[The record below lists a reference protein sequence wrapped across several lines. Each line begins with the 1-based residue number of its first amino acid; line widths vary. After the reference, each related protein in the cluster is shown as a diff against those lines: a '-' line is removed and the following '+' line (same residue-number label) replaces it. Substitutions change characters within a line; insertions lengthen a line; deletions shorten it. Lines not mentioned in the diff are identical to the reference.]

1 MANLKDI
8 RRRIKSVKSTQ
19 KITQAMRMVAAA
31 KVRRAEARMKGAR
44 TFTLRLQQMFS
55 TVLGQIDLADLATAA
70 SASSTLSVLKP
81 RTTTVSKVGL
91 LIITSDRG
99 LCGGYNTNIFRQV
112 FTTIDGLLSQGKTP
126 LLFLVGNKAIT
137 TMKKRYPM
145 LHVVETL
152 NQLGVDPDYRLID
165 GFCQQLVSA
174 YTNNVIDSLQII
186 TTRFKNLVTYEVE
199 NKSFLPLNVA
209 AIAQDVE
216 SSLGKTASET
226 KVASPTK
233 QLLPELLIE
242 PSPEA
247 VLETLLP
254 MFLTRLLYGYL
265 LEAIVSELA
274 SRMTAMANA
283 TDNAKKMIHTLT
295 LQYNKA
301 RQAAI
306 TQEIMEIVGGAEALV
321 KA

>member
-8 RRRIKSVKSTQ
+8 RRRIKSVKNTQ

-31 KVRRAEARMKGAR
+31 KVRRAENKMKGAR
-44 TFTLRLQQMFS
+44 IFTEKLQQIFA
-55 TVLGQIDLADLATAA
+55 TVLTQADLAELSTSSSQQ
-70 SASSTLSVLKP
+70 SAMLSVLKP
-81 RTTTVSKVGL
+81 KAAGIRTVGL
-91 LIITSDRG
+91 LVVTSDRG
-99 LCGGYNTNIFRQV
+99 LCGAYNTNILRQAV
-112 FTTIDGLLSQGKTP
+112 QRIESLLAKGQTP
-126 LLFLVGNKAIT
+126 VLYLVGNKAIT
-137 TMKKRYPM
+137 ALKKRYPK
-145 LHVVETL
+145 LRVAETL
-152 NQLGVDPDYRLID
+152 NQLGVEPEYRVVQQ
-165 GFCQQLVSA
+165 FCQGLVEA
-174 YTNNVIDSLQII
+174 YQQNRIDTLEIL
-186 TTRFKNLVTYEVE
+186 TTRFKNLVSYEVE
-199 NKSFLPLNVA
+199 NNAFLPLQVDEVA
-209 AIAQDVE
+209 P
-216 SSLGKTASET
+216 SSVSDNTTALT
-226 KVASPTK
+226 ADKV
-233 QLLPELLIE
+233 LPELLIE

-254 MFLTRLLYGYL
+254 MYLTRVLYGYL

>member
-31 KVRRAEARMKGAR
+31 KVRRAEQRMKGAKF
-44 TFTLRLQQMFS
+44 FTIKLQQLFS
-55 TVLGQIDLADLATAA
+55 TVLGQTDFSELSSTSAA
-70 SASSTLSVLKP
+70 STLSVLKP
-81 RTTTVSKVGL
+81 KHANARSVGL

-99 LCGGYNTNIFRQV
+99 LCGGYNTNIFRQA
-112 FTTIDGLLSQGKTP
+112 FATIDKLLAQDKAP
-126 LLFLVGNKAIT
+126 ILFLVGNKAIA
-137 TMKKRYPM
+137 TMKKRYPA
-145 LHVVETL
+145 LPIVETL
-152 NQLGVDPDYRLID
+152 NQLGVDPDYRTID
-165 GFCQQLVSA
+165 AFCQQLVSA
-174 YTNNVIDSLQII
+174 YVTNRVGSLQII

-199 NKSFLPLNVA
+199 NKPFLPLNTE
-209 AIAQDVE
+209 AIAREVE
-216 SSLGKTASET
+216 TALGKVPIDT
-226 KVASPTK
+226 KIGSQK

-254 MFLTRLLYGYL
+254 MFLTRVLYGYL

>member
-1 MANLKDI
+1 MMANLKDI

-31 KVRRAEARMKGAR
+31 KVRRAEQRMKGAKS
-44 TFTLRLQQMFS
+44 FTLRLQQIFS
-55 TVLGQIDLADLATAA
+55 TVLGQTDLSDFSST
-70 SASSTLSVLKP
+70 SASSTLSVLQPK
-81 RTTTVSKVGL
+81 RANSRSVGL
-91 LIITSDRG
+91 LIVSSDRG
-99 LCGGYNTNIFRQV
+99 LCGGYNTNIFRQA
-112 FTTIDGLLSQGKTP
+112 FATIDKLLDEGKSP
-126 LLFLVGNKAIT
+126 YLFLVGNKAIA
-137 TMKKRYPM
+137 TMKKRYPT
-145 LHVVETL
+145 LPVLESL
-152 NQLGVDPDYRLID
+152 NQLGVDPDYRTIEA
-165 GFCQQLVSA
+165 FCQKLVSA
-174 YTNNVIDSLQII
+174 YAGNQIGSLQII

-199 NKSFLPLNVA
+199 NKQFLPLNIE
-209 AIAQDVE
+209 AIAKDVE
-216 SSLGKTASET
+216 LALGKLPVDS
-226 KVASPTK
+226 KVGSQK
-233 QLLPELLIE
+233 QWLPELLIE

-254 MFLTRLLYGYL
+254 MFLTRVLYGYL

>member
-1 MANLKDI
+1 MMANLKDI

-31 KVRRAEARMKGAR
+31 KVRRAEQRMKGAKS
-44 TFTLRLQQMFS
+44 FTIRLQQIFS
-55 TVLGQIDLADLATAA
+55 TVLGQTDLSEFSST
-70 SASSTLSVLKP
+70 SASSTLSVLQPK
-81 RTTTVSKVGL
+81 RANTRSVGL
-91 LIITSDRG
+91 LIVSSDRG
-99 LCGGYNTNIFRQV
+99 LCGGYNTNIFRQA
-112 FTTIDGLLSQGKTP
+112 FATIDRLLDEGKSP
-126 LLFLVGNKAIT
+126 YLFLVGNKAIA
-137 TMKKRYPM
+137 TMKKRYPT
-145 LHVVETL
+145 LPVVETL
-152 NQLGVDPDYRLID
+152 NQLGVDPDYRTID
-165 GFCQQLVSA
+165 AFCQKLVSA
-174 YTNNVIDSLQII
+174 YAGNQIGSLQII

-199 NKSFLPLNVA
+199 NKQFLPLNIE
-209 AIAQDVE
+209 AIAKDVE
-216 SSLGKTASET
+216 MALGKLSVDT
-226 KVASPTK
+226 KMSSQK

-254 MFLTRLLYGYL
+254 MFLTRVLYGYL

>member
-31 KVRRAEARMKGAR
+31 KVRRAEQRMKGAR
-44 TFTLRLQQMFS
+44 TFTFRLQQIFS
-55 TVLGQIDLADLATAA
+55 TVLGQTDLTSLSTATPN
-70 SASSTLSVLKP
+70 STLSVLKP
-81 RTTTVSKVGL
+81 RNSANQTIGL

-99 LCGGYNTNIFRQV
+99 LCGGYNTNIFRQA
-112 FTTIDGLLSQGKTP
+112 FITIDTLLNEGKTP
-126 LLFLVGNKAIT
+126 VLFLVGNKAIT
-137 TMKKRYPM
+137 TLKKRYPT
-145 LHVVETL
+145 VKIAETL
-152 NQLGVDPDYRLID
+152 NQLGVEPDYRIVD
-165 GFCQQLVSA
+165 AFCHQLVSA
-174 YTNNVIDSLQII
+174 YTGNTIDSLQII

-199 NKSFLPLNVA
+199 NKPFLPLNVKT
-209 AIAQDVE
+209 IAKEVE
-216 SSLGKTASET
+216 TALGKLPVDDKAGSQ
-226 KVASPTK
+226 K
-233 QLLPELLIE
+233 QVLPELLIE

>member
-1 MANLKDI
+1 MMANLKDI

-31 KVRRAEARMKGAR
+31 KVRRAEQRMKGAKS
-44 TFTLRLQQMFS
+44 FTLRLQQIFS
-55 TVLGQIDLADLATAA
+55 TVLGQTDLSDFSST
-70 SASSTLSVLKP
+70 SASSTLSVLQPK
-81 RTTTVSKVGL
+81 RANSRSVGL
-91 LIITSDRG
+91 LIVSSDRG
-99 LCGGYNTNIFRQV
+99 LCGGYNTNIFRQA
-112 FTTIDGLLSQGKTP
+112 FATIDKLLDEGNAP
-126 LLFLVGNKAIT
+126 YLFLVGNKAIA
-137 TMKKRYPM
+137 TMKKRYPT
-145 LHVVETL
+145 LPVVETL
-152 NQLGVDPDYRLID
+152 NQLGVDPDYRTID
-165 GFCQQLVSA
+165 SFCQKLVSA
-174 YTNNVIDSLQII
+174 YASNQIGSLQII

-199 NKSFLPLNVA
+199 NKQFLPLDIE
-209 AIAQDVE
+209 AIAKDVE
-216 SSLGKTASET
+216 MALGKLPVDA
-226 KVASPTK
+226 KVGSQK

-254 MFLTRLLYGYL
+254 MFLTRVLYGYL

>member
-1 MANLKDI
+1 MMANLKDI

-31 KVRRAEARMKGAR
+31 KVRRAEQRMKGAKS
-44 TFTLRLQQMFS
+44 FTIRLQQIFS
-55 TVLGQIDLADLATAA
+55 TVLGQTDLSEFSST
-70 SASSTLSVLKP
+70 SASSTLSVLQPK
-81 RTTTVSKVGL
+81 RANARSVGL
-91 LIITSDRG
+91 LIVSSDRG
-99 LCGGYNTNIFRQV
+99 LCGGYNTNIFRQA
-112 FTTIDGLLSQGKTP
+112 FATIDKLLDEGKSP
-126 LLFLVGNKAIT
+126 YLFLVGNKAIA
-137 TMKKRYPM
+137 TMKKRYPT
-145 LHVVETL
+145 LPVVETL
-152 NQLGVDPDYRLID
+152 NQLGVDPDYRTID
-165 GFCQQLVSA
+165 SFCQKLVSA
-174 YTNNVIDSLQII
+174 YAGNQISSLQII

-199 NKSFLPLNVA
+199 NKQFLPLNIE
-209 AIAQDVE
+209 AIAKDVE
-216 SSLGKTASET
+216 MALGKLSVDT
-226 KVASPTK
+226 KMSSQK

-254 MFLTRLLYGYL
+254 MFLTRVLYGYL